1 MKRTGRNLRRRLR
14 GISRLT
20 DRLSR
25 ARHFRGHGVHSPFV
39 YGLVREAFMF
49 HRLRDG
55 EHCLYDALRRVGI
68 FHRRAVQLQKAKP
81 NLFGLCRMQSL
92 KKAIRRL

>member
-1 MKRTGRNLRRRLR
+1 MKRTGCNLRRRLR

-68 FHRRAVQLQKAKP
+68 FHQRAVQLRH
-81 NLFGLCRMQSL
+81 LRMFSYVWHL
-92 KKAIRRL
+92 VPV